1 MMAINN
7 QRLKVVSQSFQ
18 KYTEREGN
26 IVRGTLEVKI
36 ALFWII
42 LTNFKLV
49 RKHDGRVSDYPAQF
63 YQIGCTQGRSM
74 RRKTLIALYKEHI
87 TCCDRKI
94 VNNGNIDLP
103 EHYSTTDT

>member
-74 RRKTLIALYKEHI
+74 RRKTLIALYKERI
-87 TCCDRKI
+87 TSCDGK
-94 VNNGNIDLP
+94 GWEL
-103 EHYSTTDT
+103 